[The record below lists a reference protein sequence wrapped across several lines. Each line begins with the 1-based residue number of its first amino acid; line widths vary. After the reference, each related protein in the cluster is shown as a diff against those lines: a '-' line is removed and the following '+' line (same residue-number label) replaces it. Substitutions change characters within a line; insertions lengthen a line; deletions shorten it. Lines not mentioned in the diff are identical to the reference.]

1 MRWINL
7 QDGDALN
14 ADFVKE
20 LRVQENEGSC
30 MEDNSDSSLLVA
42 VTERLHEDVAHII
55 HCGSEEECRTIMASL
70 IKETS
75 HDCRT

>member
-1 MRWINL
+1 MKWITL

-42 VTERLHEDVAHII
+42 ITERLHEDVAHII
-55 HCGSEEECRTIMASL
+55 YCSSEEDCRQMLEAL
-70 IKETS
+70 KKETFS
-75 HDCRT
+75 